1 MDIMLNDET
10 INELVEQLK
19 IYNMHREAKN
29 VSDIYQTLEQLDNT
43 LNDMA
48 EKISET
54 QKQLRELR
62 RTAFKEEDYTVY
74 QTANGAVG
82 QARIYN
88 TYQKSVVK
96 DVLKKF
102 KEKSAVIL
110 NETKIKG
117 KEALY
122 KVAEFGK
129 FKNRLEVIQ
138 EHNKMSEAAVK
149 ETLEKIDNFGT
160 SLRGANQQIANA
172 FRIFAGREAV
182 DYEKVEKKFS
192 KTKMAMKPYELK
204 NSMLHKLSVVTQKA
218 ITGLDNLEKSVEHDR
233 HLKEEQM
240 QERQQKQSETEQPVE
255 KEPEPAKQ
263 EAQSEE
269 VEQPVPEEP
278 APVKQEV
285 QSEEVEQSAP
295 EEPAPV
301 KQEVQSEEVEQSVPE
316 EPAPV
321 KQEVQS
327 EEVKQSVQQEPAQ
340 EKEQEDEYI
349 SEGDIVTLA
358 AIESTNDVPPE
369 ENFYKKQWSAEA
381 FGTWK
386 DYYRIVVIDESDEI
400 GLKPYSE
407 QVYKTY
413 EECEAAILANEN
425 LTLTDYDKL
434 VYKVGDLRLQRL
446 LERSEPEQAEQ
457 EKNIPE
463 QQTMQDSV
471 IFTRMANEEL
481 QDPMFTA
488 ADLEMA

>member
-1 MDIMLNDET
+1 
-10 INELVEQLK
+10 
-19 IYNMHREAKN
+19 MH
-29 VSDIYQTLEQLDNT
+29 
-43 LNDMA
+43 
-48 EKISET
+48 
-54 QKQLRELR
+54 
-62 RTAFKEEDYTVY
+62 
-74 QTANGAVG
+74 
-82 QARIYN
+82 
-88 TYQKSVVK
+88 
-96 DVLKKF
+96 
-102 KEKSAVIL
+102 
-110 NETKIKG
+110 
-117 KEALY
+117 
-122 KVAEFGK
+122 
-129 FKNRLEVIQ
+129 
-138 EHNKMSEAAVK
+138 
-149 ETLEKIDNFGT
+149 
-160 SLRGANQQIANA
+160 
-172 FRIFAGREAV
+172 
-182 DYEKVEKKFS
+182 
-192 KTKMAMKPYELK
+192 
-204 NSMLHKLSVVTQKA
+204 
-218 ITGLDNLEKSVEHDR
+218 
-233 HLKEEQM
+233 
-240 QERQQKQSETEQPVE
+240 
-255 KEPEPAKQ
+255 
-263 EAQSEE
+263 
-269 VEQPVPEEP
+269 
-278 APVKQEV
+278 
-285 QSEEVEQSAP
+285 
-295 EEPAPV
+295 
-301 KQEVQSEEVEQSVPE
+301 SEEVEQSVPE
-316 EPAPV
+316 ESAPV

>member
-19 IYNMHREAKN
+19 IYNMQREAKN

-192 KTKMAMKPYELK
+192 KTKMVMKPYELK
-204 NSMLHKLSVVTQKA
+204 NSILHKLSVVTQKA
-218 ITGLDNLEKSVEHDR
+218 ITNLDNLEKSVEHDR

-269 VEQPVPEEP
+269 VEQPVEKEPEP
-278 APVKQEV
+278 AKQE
-285 QSEEVEQSAP
+285 A
-295 EEPAPV
+295 
-301 KQEVQSEEVEQSVPE
+301 
-316 EPAPV
+316 
-321 KQEVQS
+321 QS

-463 QQTMQDSV
+463 HITSGKQRTV
-471 IFTRMANEEL
+471 TC
-481 QDPMFTA
+481 
-488 ADLEMA
+488 

>member
-19 IYNMHREAKN
+19 IYNMQREAEN
-29 VSDIYQTLEQLDNT
+29 VSDIYHTLEQLDNT

-62 RTAFKEEDYTVY
+62 STAFKKEDYAVY

-88 TYQKSVVK
+88 TYQKSVIK

-138 EHNKMSEAAVK
+138 EHNKMTETAVK
-149 ETLEKIDNFGT
+149 ETLERIDNFGT

-263 EAQSEE
+263 E
-269 VEQPVPEEP
+269 
-278 APVKQEV
+278 
-285 QSEEVEQSAP
+285 
-295 EEPAPV
+295 
-301 KQEVQSEEVEQSVPE
+301 
-316 EPAPV
+316 
-321 KQEVQS
+321 VQS

-369 ENFYKKQWSAEA
+369 GNFYKKQWSAEA
-381 FGTWK
+381 FGTCK

-463 QQTMQDSV
+463 QQTMQESA

>member
-19 IYNMHREAKN
+19 IYNMQREAEN
-29 VSDIYQTLEQLDNT
+29 VSDIYHTLEQLDNT

-62 RTAFKEEDYTVY
+62 STAFKEEDYTVY

-88 TYQKSVVK
+88 TYQKSVIK

-102 KEKSAVIL
+102 KEKSAVIV

-138 EHNKMSEAAVK
+138 EHNKIAETAVK

-240 QERQQKQSETEQPVE
+240 QEQSETEQPVA
-255 KEPEPAKQ
+255 KE
-263 EAQSEE
+263 S
-269 VEQPVPEEP
+269 
-278 APVKQEV
+278 
-285 QSEEVEQSAP
+285 
-295 EEPAPV
+295 
-301 KQEVQSEEVEQSVPE
+301 
-316 EPAPV
+316 APV

-369 ENFYKKQWSAEA
+369 GNFYKKQWSAEA

-463 QQTMQDSV
+463 QQTMQESA

>member
-1 MDIMLNDET
+1 MDITLNDET

-19 IYNMHREAKN
+19 IYNMQREAEN
-29 VSDIYQTLEQLDNT
+29 VSDIYHTLEQLDNT

-88 TYQKSVVK
+88 TYQKSVIK

-102 KEKSAVIL
+102 KEKSAVIV

-129 FKNRLEVIQ
+129 FKKRLEVIQ

-218 ITGLDNLEKSVEHDR
+218 ITSLDNLEKSVEHDR

-240 QERQQKQSETEQPVE
+240 QEQSETEQPVA

-269 VEQPVPEEP
+269 VEQPVPEES

-285 QSEEVEQSAP
+285 QSEEVEQSVP

-369 ENFYKKQWSAEA
+369 GNFYKKQWSAEA

-463 QQTMQDSV
+463 QQTMQESA

>member
-1 MDIMLNDET
+1 MDITLNDET

-29 VSDIYQTLEQLDNT
+29 VSDIYKTLEQLDNT

-62 RTAFKEEDYTVY
+62 STAFKEEDYTVY

-88 TYQKSVVK
+88 TYQKSVIK

-102 KEKSAVIL
+102 KEKSAVVV

-218 ITGLDNLEKSVEHDR
+218 ITGLDNLEKSVKHDR

-240 QERQQKQSETEQPVE
+240 QEQSETEQPVA

-285 QSEEVEQSAP
+285 QSEEVEQSVP
-295 EEPAPV
+295 EESAPV

>member
-62 RTAFKEEDYTVY
+62 STAFKEEDYTVY

-88 TYQKSVVK
+88 TYQKSVIK

-102 KEKSAVIL
+102 KEKSAVIV

-240 QERQQKQSETEQPVE
+240 QEQSETEQL
-255 KEPEPAKQ
+255 
-263 EAQSEE
+263 
-269 VEQPVPEEP
+269 
-278 APVKQEV
+278 
-285 QSEEVEQSAP
+285 
-295 EEPAPV
+295 
-301 KQEVQSEEVEQSVPE
+301 VPE

-369 ENFYKKQWSAEA
+369 GNFYKKQWSAEA

-463 QQTMQDSV
+463 QQTMQESA

>member
-1 MDIMLNDET
+1 MDITLNDET

-19 IYNMHREAKN
+19 IYNMQREAEN
-29 VSDIYQTLEQLDNT
+29 VSDIYHTLEQLDNT

-62 RTAFKEEDYTVY
+62 STAFKKEDYAVY

-88 TYQKSVVK
+88 TYQKSVIK

-240 QERQQKQSETEQPVE
+240 QEQSETEQL
-255 KEPEPAKQ
+255 
-263 EAQSEE
+263 
-269 VEQPVPEEP
+269 
-278 APVKQEV
+278 
-285 QSEEVEQSAP
+285 
-295 EEPAPV
+295 
-301 KQEVQSEEVEQSVPE
+301 VPE

-369 ENFYKKQWSAEA
+369 GNFYKKQWSAEA

-463 QQTMQDSV
+463 QQTMQESA

>member
-1 MDIMLNDET
+1 MNIMLNDET

-19 IYNMHREAKN
+19 IYNMQREAEN
-29 VSDIYQTLEQLDNT
+29 VSDIYHTLEQLDNT

-62 RTAFKEEDYTVY
+62 STAFKEEDYTVY

-88 TYQKSVVK
+88 TYQKSVIK

-102 KEKSAVIL
+102 KEKSAVIV

-138 EHNKMSEAAVK
+138 EHNKIAETAVK

-240 QERQQKQSETEQPVE
+240 QEQSETEQL
-255 KEPEPAKQ
+255 
-263 EAQSEE
+263 
-269 VEQPVPEEP
+269 
-278 APVKQEV
+278 
-285 QSEEVEQSAP
+285 
-295 EEPAPV
+295 
-301 KQEVQSEEVEQSVPE
+301 VPE

-369 ENFYKKQWSAEA
+369 GNFYKKQWSAEA

-463 QQTMQDSV
+463 QQTMQESA

>member
-19 IYNMHREAKN
+19 IYNMQREAKN
-29 VSDIYQTLEQLDNT
+29 VSDIYKTLEQLDNT

-218 ITGLDNLEKSVEHDR
+218 ITGLDNLEKSVKHDR

-240 QERQQKQSETEQPVE
+240 QEQSETEQPVA

-285 QSEEVEQSAP
+285 QSEEVEQSVP
-295 EEPAPV
+295 EESAPV

>member
-19 IYNMHREAKN
+19 IYNMQREAEN
-29 VSDIYQTLEQLDNT
+29 VSDIYHTLEQLDNT

-88 TYQKSVVK
+88 TYQKSVIK

-102 KEKSAVIL
+102 KEKSAVIV

-129 FKNRLEVIQ
+129 FKNRLEVIH

-204 NSMLHKLSVVTQKA
+204 NSILHKLSVVTQKA

-240 QERQQKQSETEQPVE
+240 QEQSETEQPVA

-285 QSEEVEQSAP
+285 QSEEVEQS
-295 EEPAPV
+295 
-301 KQEVQSEEVEQSVPE
+301 VPE
-316 EPAPV
+316 ESAPV

-369 ENFYKKQWSAEA
+369 ENFNKKQWSAEA

>member
-62 RTAFKEEDYTVY
+62 STAFKEEDYTVY

-88 TYQKSVVK
+88 TYQKSVIK

-102 KEKSAVIL
+102 KEKSAVIV

-240 QERQQKQSETEQPVE
+240 QEQSETEQPVA

-269 VEQPVPEEP
+269 VEQPV
-278 APVKQEV
+278 
-285 QSEEVEQSAP
+285 P

-369 ENFYKKQWSAEA
+369 GNFYKKQWSAEA
-381 FGTWK
+381 LGTWK

-463 QQTMQDSV
+463 QQTMQESA

>member
-88 TYQKSVVK
+88 TYQKSVIK

-102 KEKSAVIL
+102 KEKSAVIV

-172 FRIFAGREAV
+172 FRVFAGREAV

-263 EAQSEE
+263 EA
-269 VEQPVPEEP
+269 
-278 APVKQEV
+278 
-285 QSEEVEQSAP
+285 
-295 EEPAPV
+295 
-301 KQEVQSEEVEQSVPE
+301 
-316 EPAPV
+316 
-321 KQEVQS
+321 QS

-446 LERSEPEQAEQ
+446 LERSEPEQ

-463 QQTMQDSV
+463 QQTMQESA

>member
-1 MDIMLNDET
+1 MDITLNDET

-19 IYNMHREAKN
+19 IYNMQREAEN
-29 VSDIYQTLEQLDNT
+29 VSDIYHTLEQLDNT

-88 TYQKSVVK
+88 TYQKSVIK

-102 KEKSAVIL
+102 KEKSAVIV

-129 FKNRLEVIQ
+129 FKKRLEVIQ

-218 ITGLDNLEKSVEHDR
+218 ITSLDNLEKSVEHDR

-240 QERQQKQSETEQPVE
+240 QEQSETEQPVA

-269 VEQPVPEEP
+269 VEQPVPEE
-278 APVKQEV
+278 
-285 QSEEVEQSAP
+285 S
-295 EEPAPV
+295 APV

-369 ENFYKKQWSAEA
+369 GNFYKKQWSAEA

-463 QQTMQDSV
+463 QQTMQESA

>member
-19 IYNMHREAKN
+19 IYNMQREAEN
-29 VSDIYQTLEQLDNT
+29 VSDIYHTLEQLDNT

-62 RTAFKEEDYTVY
+62 STAFKEEDYTVY

-88 TYQKSVVK
+88 TYQKSVIK

-102 KEKSAVIL
+102 KEKSAVIV

-138 EHNKMSEAAVK
+138 EHNKIAETAVK

-255 KEPEPAKQ
+255 KEP
-263 EAQSEE
+263 
-269 VEQPVPEEP
+269 
-278 APVKQEV
+278 
-285 QSEEVEQSAP
+285 
-295 EEPAPV
+295 
-301 KQEVQSEEVEQSVPE
+301 
-316 EPAPV
+316 APV

-369 ENFYKKQWSAEA
+369 GNFYKKQWSAEA
-381 FGTWK
+381 LGTWK

-463 QQTMQDSV
+463 QQTMQESA

>member
-19 IYNMHREAKN
+19 IYNMQREAKN

-192 KTKMAMKPYELK
+192 KTKMALKPYELK
-204 NSMLHKLSVVTQKA
+204 NSILHKLSVVTQKA

-263 EAQSEE
+263 
-269 VEQPVPEEP
+269 P
-278 APVKQEV
+278 
-285 QSEEVEQSAP
+285 
-295 EEPAPV
+295 
-301 KQEVQSEEVEQSVPE
+301 VPE

>member
-192 KTKMAMKPYELK
+192 KTKMVMKPYELK
-204 NSMLHKLSVVTQKA
+204 NSILHKLSVVTQKA

-263 EAQSEE
+263 EA
-269 VEQPVPEEP
+269 
-278 APVKQEV
+278 
-285 QSEEVEQSAP
+285 
-295 EEPAPV
+295 
-301 KQEVQSEEVEQSVPE
+301 
-316 EPAPV
+316 
-321 KQEVQS
+321 QS

-446 LERSEPEQAEQ
+446 LERSEPEQ

-463 QQTMQDSV
+463 QQTMQESA

>member
-62 RTAFKEEDYTVY
+62 STAFKEEDYTVY

-255 KEPEPAKQ
+255 KKPEPAKQ

-278 APVKQEV
+278 APVKREV
-285 QSEEVEQSAP
+285 QSEEVEQPVP
-295 EEPAPV
+295 EESAPV

-369 ENFYKKQWSAEA
+369 GNFYKKQWSAEA

-463 QQTMQDSV
+463 QQTMQESA

>member
-62 RTAFKEEDYTVY
+62 STAFKEEDYAVY

-204 NSMLHKLSVVTQKA
+204 NSILHKLSVVTQKA
-218 ITGLDNLEKSVEHDR
+218 ITELDNLEKSVEHDR

-263 EAQSEE
+263 EA
-269 VEQPVPEEP
+269 
-278 APVKQEV
+278 
-285 QSEEVEQSAP
+285 
-295 EEPAPV
+295 
-301 KQEVQSEEVEQSVPE
+301 
-316 EPAPV
+316 
-321 KQEVQS
+321 QS

>member
-19 IYNMHREAKN
+19 IYNMQREAKN

-192 KTKMAMKPYELK
+192 KTKMVMKPYELK
-204 NSMLHKLSVVTQKA
+204 NSILHKLSVVTQKA
-218 ITGLDNLEKSVEHDR
+218 ITNLDNLEKSVEHDR

-269 VEQPVPEEP
+269 VEQPVEKEPEP
-278 APVKQEV
+278 ANQEA
-285 QSEEVEQSAP
+285 QSEEVEQP
-295 EEPAPV
+295 VEKEPEPA
-301 KQEVQSEEVEQSVPE
+301 KQE
-316 EPAPV
+316 A
-321 KQEVQS
+321 QS

>member
-62 RTAFKEEDYTVY
+62 STAFKEEDYTVY

-88 TYQKSVVK
+88 TYQKSVIK

-102 KEKSAVIL
+102 KEKSAVIV

-240 QERQQKQSETEQPVE
+240 QEQSETEQPVA
-255 KEPEPAKQ
+255 KEP
-263 EAQSEE
+263 
-269 VEQPVPEEP
+269 V
-278 APVKQEV
+278 
-285 QSEEVEQSAP
+285 
-295 EEPAPV
+295 
-301 KQEVQSEEVEQSVPE
+301 
-316 EPAPV
+316 PV

-369 ENFYKKQWSAEA
+369 GNFYKKQWSAEA

-463 QQTMQDSV
+463 QQTMQESA

>member
-29 VSDIYQTLEQLDNT
+29 VSDIYHTLEQLDNT

-62 RTAFKEEDYTVY
+62 STAFKEEDYTVY

-88 TYQKSVVK
+88 TYQKSVIK

-102 KEKSAVIL
+102 KEKSAVIV

-138 EHNKMSEAAVK
+138 EHNKIAETAVK

-240 QERQQKQSETEQPVE
+240 QEQSETEQPV
-255 KEPEPAKQ
+255 AK
-263 EAQSEE
+263 
-269 VEQPVPEEP
+269 
-278 APVKQEV
+278 
-285 QSEEVEQSAP
+285 
-295 EEPAPV
+295 
-301 KQEVQSEEVEQSVPE
+301 

-369 ENFYKKQWSAEA
+369 GNFYKKQWSAEA

-463 QQTMQDSV
+463 QQTMQESA

>member
-1 MDIMLNDET
+1 MNIMLNDET

-19 IYNMHREAKN
+19 IYNMQREAEN
-29 VSDIYQTLEQLDNT
+29 VSDIYHTLEQLDNT

-62 RTAFKEEDYTVY
+62 STAFKEEDYTVY

-88 TYQKSVVK
+88 TYQKSVIK

-102 KEKSAVIL
+102 KEKSAVIV

-138 EHNKMSEAAVK
+138 EHNKIAETAVK

-240 QERQQKQSETEQPVE
+240 QEQSETEQPVA
-255 KEPEPAKQ
+255 KE
-263 EAQSEE
+263 S
-269 VEQPVPEEP
+269 
-278 APVKQEV
+278 
-285 QSEEVEQSAP
+285 
-295 EEPAPV
+295 APV

-327 EEVKQSVQQEPAQ
+327 EEVEQSV
-340 EKEQEDEYI
+340 
-349 SEGDIVTLA
+349 
-358 AIESTNDVPPE
+358 
-369 ENFYKKQWSAEA
+369 
-381 FGTWK
+381 
-386 DYYRIVVIDESDEI
+386 
-400 GLKPYSE
+400 
-407 QVYKTY
+407 
-413 EECEAAILANEN
+413 
-425 LTLTDYDKL
+425 
-434 VYKVGDLRLQRL
+434 
-446 LERSEPEQAEQ
+446 
-457 EKNIPE
+457 PE
-463 QQTMQDSV
+463 QQTMQESA

>member
-19 IYNMHREAKN
+19 IYNMQREAEN
-29 VSDIYQTLEQLDNT
+29 VSDIYHTLEQLDNT

-62 RTAFKEEDYTVY
+62 STAFKKEDYAVY

-88 TYQKSVVK
+88 TYQKSVIK

-138 EHNKMSEAAVK
+138 EHNKMTETAVK
-149 ETLEKIDNFGT
+149 ETLERIDNFGT

-263 EAQSEE
+263 E
-269 VEQPVPEEP
+269 
-278 APVKQEV
+278 
-285 QSEEVEQSAP
+285 
-295 EEPAPV
+295 
-301 KQEVQSEEVEQSVPE
+301 VQSEEVEQSVPE

-369 ENFYKKQWSAEA
+369 GNFYKKQWSAEA
-381 FGTWK
+381 FGTCK

-463 QQTMQDSV
+463 QQTMQESA

>member
-1 MDIMLNDET
+1 MDITLNDET

-19 IYNMHREAKN
+19 IYNMQREAEN
-29 VSDIYQTLEQLDNT
+29 VSDIYHTLEQLDNT

-62 RTAFKEEDYTVY
+62 STAFKKEDYAVY

-88 TYQKSVVK
+88 TYQKSVIK

-240 QERQQKQSETEQPVE
+240 QEQSETEQPV
-255 KEPEPAKQ
+255 AK
-263 EAQSEE
+263 
-269 VEQPVPEEP
+269 
-278 APVKQEV
+278 
-285 QSEEVEQSAP
+285 
-295 EEPAPV
+295 
-301 KQEVQSEEVEQSVPE
+301 

-369 ENFYKKQWSAEA
+369 GNFYKKQWSAEA

-446 LERSEPEQAEQ
+446 PERSEPEQAEQ

-463 QQTMQDSV
+463 QQTMQESA

>member
-19 IYNMHREAKN
+19 IYNMQREAEN
-29 VSDIYQTLEQLDNT
+29 VSDIYHTLEQLDNT

-62 RTAFKEEDYTVY
+62 STAFKEEDYTVY

-88 TYQKSVVK
+88 TYQKSVIK

-102 KEKSAVIL
+102 KEKSAVIV

-240 QERQQKQSETEQPVE
+240 QEQSETEQPV
-255 KEPEPAKQ
+255 AK
-263 EAQSEE
+263 
-269 VEQPVPEEP
+269 
-278 APVKQEV
+278 
-285 QSEEVEQSAP
+285 
-295 EEPAPV
+295 
-301 KQEVQSEEVEQSVPE
+301 

-381 FGTWK
+381 FGTLK

-463 QQTMQDSV
+463 QQTMQESA

>member
-1 MDIMLNDET
+1 MDITLNDET

-19 IYNMHREAKN
+19 IYNMQREAEN
-29 VSDIYQTLEQLDNT
+29 VSDIYHTLEQLDNT

-88 TYQKSVVK
+88 TYQKSVIK

-102 KEKSAVIL
+102 KEKSAVIV

-129 FKNRLEVIQ
+129 FKNRLEVIH

-149 ETLEKIDNFGT
+149 ETLKKIDNFGT

-204 NSMLHKLSVVTQKA
+204 NSILHKLSVVTQKA

-263 EAQSEE
+263 
-269 VEQPVPEEP
+269 PV
-278 APVKQEV
+278 
-285 QSEEVEQSAP
+285 P

-316 EPAPV
+316 ESAPV

-349 SEGDIVTLA
+349 SEGDIATLA

>member
-19 IYNMHREAKN
+19 IYNMQREAKN

-192 KTKMAMKPYELK
+192 KTKMVMKPYELK
-204 NSMLHKLSVVTQKA
+204 NSILHKLSVVTQKA
-218 ITGLDNLEKSVEHDR
+218 ITNLDNLEKSVEHDR

-269 VEQPVPEEP
+269 VEQPVEKEPEP
-278 APVKQEV
+278 AKQE
-285 QSEEVEQSAP
+285 A
-295 EEPAPV
+295 
-301 KQEVQSEEVEQSVPE
+301 
-316 EPAPV
+316 
-321 KQEVQS
+321 QS

-446 LERSEPEQAEQ
+446 LERSEPEQ

-463 QQTMQDSV
+463 QQTMQESA

>member
-19 IYNMHREAKN
+19 IYNMQREAKN

-204 NSMLHKLSVVTQKA
+204 NSILHKLSVVTQKA
-218 ITGLDNLEKSVEHDR
+218 ITELDNLEKSVEHDR

-269 VEQPVPEEP
+269 VEQPVEKEPEP
-278 APVKQEV
+278 AKQE
-285 QSEEVEQSAP
+285 A
-295 EEPAPV
+295 
-301 KQEVQSEEVEQSVPE
+301 
-316 EPAPV
+316 
-321 KQEVQS
+321 QS

>member
-19 IYNMHREAKN
+19 IYNMQREAEN
-29 VSDIYQTLEQLDNT
+29 VSDIYHTLEQLDNT

-62 RTAFKEEDYTVY
+62 STAFKEEDYTVY

-88 TYQKSVVK
+88 TYQKSVIK

-102 KEKSAVIL
+102 KEKSAVIV

-138 EHNKMSEAAVK
+138 EHNKIAETAVK

-240 QERQQKQSETEQPVE
+240 QEQSETEQPVA
-255 KEPEPAKQ
+255 KE
-263 EAQSEE
+263 S
-269 VEQPVPEEP
+269 
-278 APVKQEV
+278 
-285 QSEEVEQSAP
+285 
-295 EEPAPV
+295 
-301 KQEVQSEEVEQSVPE
+301 
-316 EPAPV
+316 APV

-369 ENFYKKQWSAEA
+369 GNFYKKQWSAEA
-381 FGTWK
+381 LGTWK

-413 EECEAAILANEN
+413 EECEAAIFANEN

-463 QQTMQDSV
+463 QQTMQESA

>member
-192 KTKMAMKPYELK
+192 KTKMVMKPYELK
-204 NSMLHKLSVVTQKA
+204 NSILHKLSVVTQKA

-263 EAQSEE
+263 
-269 VEQPVPEEP
+269 PV
-278 APVKQEV
+278 
-285 QSEEVEQSAP
+285 P

-316 EPAPV
+316 ESAPVKQEVQSEEVEQSVPEESAPV

>member
-19 IYNMHREAKN
+19 IYNMHREAEN

-62 RTAFKEEDYTVY
+62 STAFKEEDYTVY

-88 TYQKSVVK
+88 TYQKSVIK

-102 KEKSAVIL
+102 KEKSAVIV

-129 FKNRLEVIQ
+129 FKNRLEVIH

-240 QERQQKQSETEQPVE
+240 QEQSETEQPVA

-285 QSEEVEQSAP
+285 QSEEVEQS
-295 EEPAPV
+295 
-301 KQEVQSEEVEQSVPE
+301 VPE
-316 EPAPV
+316 ESAPV

>member
-19 IYNMHREAKN
+19 IYNMQREAEN
-29 VSDIYQTLEQLDNT
+29 VSDIYHTLEQLDNT

-62 RTAFKEEDYTVY
+62 STAFKEEDYTVY
-74 QTANGAVG
+74 QTANGAVR

-88 TYQKSVVK
+88 TYQKSVIK

-102 KEKSAVIL
+102 KEKSAVIV

-138 EHNKMSEAAVK
+138 EHNKIAETAVK

-240 QERQQKQSETEQPVE
+240 QEQSETEQPV
-255 KEPEPAKQ
+255 AK
-263 EAQSEE
+263 
-269 VEQPVPEEP
+269 
-278 APVKQEV
+278 
-285 QSEEVEQSAP
+285 
-295 EEPAPV
+295 
-301 KQEVQSEEVEQSVPE
+301 

-369 ENFYKKQWSAEA
+369 GNFYKKQWSAEA
-381 FGTWK
+381 FGTLK

-463 QQTMQDSV
+463 QQTMQESA

>member
-19 IYNMHREAKN
+19 IYNMQREAKN

-204 NSMLHKLSVVTQKA
+204 NSILHKLSVVTQKA
-218 ITGLDNLEKSVEHDR
+218 ITELDNLEKSVEHDR

-263 EAQSEE
+263 EA
-269 VEQPVPEEP
+269 
-278 APVKQEV
+278 
-285 QSEEVEQSAP
+285 
-295 EEPAPV
+295 
-301 KQEVQSEEVEQSVPE
+301 
-316 EPAPV
+316 
-321 KQEVQS
+321 QS

>member
-19 IYNMHREAKN
+19 IYNMQREAEN
-29 VSDIYQTLEQLDNT
+29 VSDIYHTLEQLDNT

-62 RTAFKEEDYTVY
+62 STAFKEEDYTVY

-88 TYQKSVVK
+88 TYQKSVIK

-102 KEKSAVIL
+102 KEKSAVIV

-240 QERQQKQSETEQPVE
+240 QEQSETEQPV
-255 KEPEPAKQ
+255 AK
-263 EAQSEE
+263 
-269 VEQPVPEEP
+269 EP

-285 QSEEVEQSAP
+285 QSEEVEQSVP
-295 EEPAPV
+295 EESAPV

-381 FGTWK
+381 FGTLK

-463 QQTMQDSV
+463 QQTMQESA

>member
-62 RTAFKEEDYTVY
+62 STAFKEEDYTVY

-88 TYQKSVVK
+88 TYQKSVIK

-102 KEKSAVIL
+102 KEKSAVIV

-149 ETLEKIDNFGT
+149 ETLEKIDNFGA

-240 QERQQKQSETEQPVE
+240 QEQSETEQPVA

-269 VEQPVPEEP
+269 VEQPVLEES

-285 QSEEVEQSAP
+285 QSEEVEQSVP

-369 ENFYKKQWSAEA
+369 GNFYKKQWSAEA
-381 FGTWK
+381 LGTWK

-463 QQTMQDSV
+463 QQTMQESA

>member
-1 MDIMLNDET
+1 MDITLNDET

-19 IYNMHREAKN
+19 IYNMQREAEN
-29 VSDIYQTLEQLDNT
+29 VSDIYHTLEQLDNT

-62 RTAFKEEDYTVY
+62 STAFKKEDYAVY

-88 TYQKSVVK
+88 TYQKSVIK

-240 QERQQKQSETEQPVE
+240 QEQSETEQPVA

-263 EAQSEE
+263 EA
-269 VEQPVPEEP
+269 
-278 APVKQEV
+278 
-285 QSEEVEQSAP
+285 
-295 EEPAPV
+295 
-301 KQEVQSEEVEQSVPE
+301 
-316 EPAPV
+316 
-321 KQEVQS
+321 QS

-349 SEGDIVTLA
+349 SECDIVTLA

-369 ENFYKKQWSAEA
+369 GNFYKKQWSAEA

-463 QQTMQDSV
+463 QQTMQESA

>member
-1 MDIMLNDET
+1 MDIMLNDEK

-19 IYNMHREAKN
+19 IYNMQREAEN
-29 VSDIYQTLEQLDNT
+29 VSDIYHTLEQLDNT

-62 RTAFKEEDYTVY
+62 STAFKEEDYTVY

-88 TYQKSVVK
+88 TYQKSVIK

-102 KEKSAVIL
+102 KEKSAVIV

-138 EHNKMSEAAVK
+138 EHNKIAETAVK

-240 QERQQKQSETEQPVE
+240 QEQSETEQL
-255 KEPEPAKQ
+255 
-263 EAQSEE
+263 
-269 VEQPVPEEP
+269 
-278 APVKQEV
+278 
-285 QSEEVEQSAP
+285 
-295 EEPAPV
+295 
-301 KQEVQSEEVEQSVPE
+301 VPE

-369 ENFYKKQWSAEA
+369 GNFYKKQWSAEA

-463 QQTMQDSV
+463 QQTMQESA

>member
-269 VEQPVPEEP
+269 VEQPVEKEPEP
-278 APVKQEV
+278 AKQEA
-285 QSEEVEQSAP
+285 QSEEVEQP
-295 EEPAPV
+295 VEKEPEPA
-301 KQEVQSEEVEQSVPE
+301 KQE
-316 EPAPV
+316 A
-321 KQEVQS
+321 QS

-446 LERSEPEQAEQ
+446 LERSEPEQ

-463 QQTMQDSV
+463 QQTMQESA